1 MWGAYSWLGTYLAGH
16 ARAVRV
22 LRRTVGL
29 ALILVVLRLYV
40 APPPALDGG
49 ELLGACF
56 GCAIAIGLLLSLRGL
71 WLIPLLLLVGVGRM
85 GFTLLVGPRPM
96 DNGEVGFGFFLL
108 FYVGVLPMTTLV
120 GVLFGA
126 SLGWRPSKD

>member
-49 ELLGACF
+49 GLLGAGF
-56 GCAIAIGLLLSLRGL
+56 GLALAIGLVLSLRGL
-71 WLIPLLLLVGVGRM
+71 WLIPLLLLDGV
-85 GFTLLVGPRPM
+85 
-96 DNGEVGFGFFLL
+96 
-108 FYVGVLPMTTLV
+108 
-120 GVLFGA
+120 
-126 SLGWRPSKD
+126 